1 MKIRVSIIAIA
12 LALLIN
18 FDVAAWGGLGHR
30 TIAEI
35 AERHL
40 TPQAK
45 ANIEKYT
52 NGTPLADYA
61 VWMDQVR
68 KTPEYKKAT
77 AGWHASIVDER
88 CRTSQKLR
96 DERRKGRDAVTGIL
110 TLSEQLKN
118 RQELSDSTVM
128 FAIKCLVHMVADFH
142 CPSHLRYTDCNNSG
156 NEEITYLGKE
166 MILHK
171 AWDTAVIAYSHKKWT
186 YKQYADKLD
195 SYTPRQIKAVTKG
208 WAEEWLEDAARD
220 IRPSIYWVKEGDV
233 LGEKFTKKALPLAE
247 LEIQKAGYR
256 LAKVLNT
263 LFK

>member
-1 MKIRVSIIAIA
+1 MKLRASIIAIA
-12 LALLIN
+12 LALLTS
-18 FDVAAWGGLGHR
+18 FEVAAWGGLGHR

-35 AERHL
+35 AERNL

-61 VWMDQVR
+61 VWLDQVR
-68 KTPEYKKAT
+68 NTPEYKKVT
-77 AGWHASIVDER
+77 AGWHASIVNER
-88 CRTSQKLR
+88 CRTSQQLR
-96 DERRKGRDAVTGIL
+96 NEYRKGRDAVTATIK
-110 TLSEQLKN
+110 LSEQLKN

-128 FAIKCLVHMVADFH
+128 FAIKCLVHMVGDFH
-142 CPSHLRYTDCNNSG
+142 CPSHLRYTDRSNKG

-166 MILHK
+166 MTLHK

-195 SYTPRQIKAVTKG
+195 CYTEKQIKAVTKG
-208 WAEEWLEDAARD
+208 WVEEWLEDAARD

-233 LGEKFTKKALPLAE
+233 LNDNFTKKALPLAE

-256 LAKVLNT
+256 LAKVFNT
-263 LFK
+263 IFE